1 MASEQKDERDA
12 EEYPEEDEKGPT
24 PGPPPERP
32 IVFSRKF
39 HLIGAGDLGKNVM
52 ADLMREHA
60 EEVSRARISVL
71 EVTRPEN
78 VEEYLDRYG
87 HPPLPPQEPQPEPKG
102 KSFSSKIKSAIFG
115 GGDGQEMEEYQKR
128 LHAFNRQNAYAATLE
143 AHLEGCAEDDIIM
156 IFGSL
161 DDPDGFLNAKNLA
174 GIAKKKGLF
183 TMVTVFL
190 PRRLESAKEI
200 EPWDRMLQSIRLY
213 ADVVFALPNYILISH
228 KGVSLFVHELL
239 ELVLVPGIVNLDL
252 ADVRTTTKGGCVGM
266 VAFGSS
272 KPEDKHRVKEAFR
285 RALRNPLFRI
295 DVLSASKVLVN
306 VYGGDDMSLKD
317 AETVAE
323 EIGALVKANTRIIW
337 GATVSENYSGLIHI
351 FLMVGI
357 QPREVLVHLYANSD

>member
-1 MASEQKDERDA
+1 MAFEQDENVL
-12 EEYPEEDEKGPT
+12 EEYPEEDKEEHVPAPPT
-24 PGPPPERP
+24 ERP

-39 HLIGAGDLGKNVM
+39 HIIGAGDIGKIVM
-52 ADLMREHA
+52 EDLIREHS
-60 EEVSRARISVL
+60 EEVSRAKLSVL
-71 EVTRPEN
+71 EVTRPED
-78 VEEYLDRYG
+78 VEEYLDKYG

-102 KSFSSKIKSAIFG
+102 RSFSSKIKSAIFG
-115 GGDGQEMEEYQKR
+115 GDEGEAMEDYQKR
-128 LHAFNRQNAYAATLE
+128 LDAFNRQSAYAAKLE
-143 AHLEGCAEDDIIM
+143 AHLEGCAEDDIIL
-156 IFGSL
+156 IFGSM

-174 GIAKKKGLF
+174 GISKKKGLF
-183 TMVTVFL
+183 TIVTVFL

-213 ADVVFALPNYILISH
+213 SDVVFVLPNYILISH
-228 KGVSLFVHELL
+228 KGVSFFVHELM
-239 ELVLVPGIVNLDL
+239 ELVLVPGVVNLDL

-306 VYGGDDMSLKD
+306 VYGGEDMSLKD

-323 EIGALVKANTRIIW
+323 EIGALVKPNTRIIW
-337 GATVSENYSGLIHI
+337 GATVSESYSGLIHI